1 MAKDRIIE
9 QSAPAALAEPEPL
22 EYPDSD
28 GLPMAENDEH
38 HVAIQSVR
46 LPLEEHLRH
55 KAGTYVTGD
64 LLMYY
69 VQGDPSKC
77 VAPDVMV
84 VQGVASGPR
93 RSYLVWAEGKPP
105 DFVVEVSSPDSGKV
119 DRTVKRELY
128 ASIGVQEYLLFDP
141 GYEEG
146 GRVGRVQLF
155 RRRGSKLLE
164 TGPGGPEGSDAELE
178 SEVLRVSFRAEGMRV
193 RVRALASGKDLLWAN
208 EQALA
213 LQDSERQR
221 NMEAQARQDAERQR
235 SVEAQA
241 RQDAERQRS
250 VDAQARQDAERQ
262 RDVEAQARQDAERRC
277 AAAIEAQKATEA
289 RIAEL
294 EALLRDS
301 KRP

>member
-1 MAKDRIIE
+1 MAKKRTVE
-9 QSAPAALAEPEPL
+9 QNAPSSLAEPEPL

-38 HVAIQSVR
+38 YVAIQSVR

-55 KAGTYVTGD
+55 SGNTYVTGD

-69 VQGDPSKC
+69 VQGDPSER

-84 VQGVASGPR
+84 VRGVASGPR

-105 DFVVEVSSPDSGKV
+105 DFVVEVSSPDSGKA

-141 GYEEG
+141 GYEEAG
-146 GRVGRVQLF
+146 QAGRVQLF
-155 RRRGSKLLE
+155 RRWGSKLVE

-193 RVRALASGKDLLWAN
+193 RVRDLASGEDLLWN
-208 EQALA
+208 DEQALA

-221 NMEAQARQDAERQR
+221 SVLTQALQDSERQR
-235 SVEAQA
+235 
-241 RQDAERQRS
+241 DA
-250 VDAQARQDAERQ
+250 DAQARQDAERQ
-262 RDVEAQARQDAERRC
+262 RD
-277 AAAIEAQKATEA
+277 AAIEAQKATEA

-301 KRP
+301 KRPYAGRRIDKPESI

>member
-84 VQGVASGPR
+84 VQGVASGLR

-105 DFVVEVSSPDSGKV
+105 DFVVEVSSPDSGKA

-141 GYEEG
+141 GYQEG
-146 GRVGRVQLF
+146 GQAGRLQLF
-155 RRRGSKLLE
+155 RRWGSKLVE
-164 TGPGGPEGSDAELE
+164 TGPGGPEGSDTELE

-193 RVRALASGKDLLWAN
+193 RVRDLASGEDLLWNN

-213 LQDSERQR
+213 RQDAERQR
-221 NMEAQARQDAERQR
+221 DAEAQARQDAERQRDAEAQARQDAERQR
-235 SVEAQA
+235 S
-241 RQDAERQRS
+241 
-250 VDAQARQDAERQ
+250 
-262 RDVEAQARQDAERRC
+262 VEAQARQDAERRC

>member
-1 MAKDRIIE
+1 MAKKRTVE
-9 QSAPAALAEPEPL
+9 QNAPASLAEPEPL

-38 HVAIQSVR
+38 YVAIQSVR
-46 LPLEEHLRH
+46 LPLEEHLRPS
-55 KAGTYVTGD
+55 ADTYVTGD

-69 VQGDPSKC
+69 VQGDPSKR

-84 VQGVASGPR
+84 VREVAPGPR
-93 RSYLVWAEGKPP
+93 RTYLVWAEGKPP
-105 DFVVEVSSPDSGKV
+105 DFVAEVSSPDSGKA

-146 GRVGRVQLF
+146 GKVGRVQLF
-155 RRRGSKLLE
+155 RRWGSKLLE

-193 RVRALASGKDLLWAN
+193 RVRDLASGKDLLWAN

-221 NMEAQARQDAERQR
+221 DA
-235 SVEAQA
+235 
-241 RQDAERQRS
+241 
-250 VDAQARQDAERQ
+250 
-262 RDVEAQARQDAERRC
+262 EAQARQDAERRC
-277 AAAIEAQKATEA
+277 AAAIEAQRATEA
-289 RIAEL
+289 RLAEL

>member
-1 MAKDRIIE
+1 MGLADMAKE
-9 QSAPAALAEPEPL
+9 LTVKQNAPPSLAEPEPL

-38 HVAIQSVR
+38 YVAIQSVR
-46 LPLEEHLRH
+46 FPLEEHLRPS
-55 KAGTYVTGD
+55 ADTYVTGD

-69 VQGDPSKC
+69 VQGDPSKR

-84 VQGVASGPR
+84 VRGVASGPR
-93 RSYLVWAEGKPP
+93 RTYLVWAEGKPP
-105 DFVVEVSSPDSGKV
+105 DFVAEVSSPDSAKA

-178 SEVLRVSFRAEGMRV
+178 SEVLRISFRADGMRV
-193 RVRALASGKDLLWAN
+193 RVRDLASGEDLLWTD
-208 EQALA
+208 ELGPA
-213 LQDSERQR
+213 LQE
-221 NMEAQARQDAERQR
+221 AERQLD
-235 SVEAQA
+235 ETIQA
-241 RQDAERQRS
+241 RKEAERQW
-250 VDAQARQDAERQ
+250 
-262 RDVEAQARQDAERRC
+262 
-277 AAAIEAQKATEA
+277 AAAAEARHATEA
-289 RIAEL
+289 RIAEQ
-294 EALLRDS
+294 ESLLLDS
-301 KRP
+301 KHL